1 MFFTG
6 MQRPENHKKGWKKA
20 GKVGVQAALLMTD
33 LNYGN
38 PQKSIEKNR
47 KVTFHNSDPNINE
60 LF

>member
-1 MFFTG
+1 MVCFFTG

-38 PQKSIEKNR
+38 PQKSIEK
-47 KVTFHNSDPNINE
+47 K
-60 LF
+60 